1 MFKLL
6 GCDLVDLT
14 LLHVSY
20 RDSAAFDSASDS
32 PHRLRATFW
41 DVGER
46 GDETAPKRAAIL
58 ALNELPNVCFPS

>member
-20 RDSAAFDSASDS
+20 LDSAVLDSARDS
-32 PHRLRATFW
+32 PHRLRATLW
-41 DVGER
+41 EVGER
-46 GDETAPKRAAIL
+46 GDETAPNRAAIL
-58 ALNELPNVCFPS
+58 ALNELPNVCLPS

>member
-1 MFKLL
+1 MFKLR

-14 LLHVSY
+14 LLQVSY
-20 RDSAAFDSASDS
+20 LDSAVFESARES
-32 PHRLRATFW
+32 PQRLRATFW

-46 GDETAPKRAAIL
+46 GEETAPNRAAIF